1 VGVLSGFRS
10 AALECTAPVVP
21 VALRETCMKGVM
33 DGAGRRKR
41 PPEEIV
47 RLLRKAEGC
56 DGKRAGLMLTRL
68 FSGYLSAPLFL
79 RQRNVR

>member
-1 VGVLSGFRS
+1 
-10 AALECTAPVVP
+10 
-21 VALRETCMKGVM
+21 MKGVM